1 MIVSIH
7 QPAYLP
13 WLGYF
18 DKILRSDLFIYLDTV
33 QFQKGSFQNRNFVR
47 GATKPTL
54 LTVPVLVGGQLF
66 DTELKDVQIDN
77 HANWRHKHIETIRQS
92 YQRGPMFT
100 RYWPA
105 ISTYY
110 EQEWTKLADL
120 CSAMLVRFNEQ
131 LSVRTRIVKAS
142 NLAATSAQKSGLV
155 LDLCRQVG
163 ATEYIS
169 GSLGRNYLD
178 LQSFADAGIAVR
190 FQDYRHPVYN
200 QGRTPF
206 QANLAVLDLL
216 FNEVEA
222 GQILRDGLVHPLSP
236 ALGPAIQ

>member
-18 DKILRSDLFIYLDTV
+18 DKILRSDLFVYLDTV
-33 QFQKGSFQNRNFVR
+33 QFQKGSFQNRNFVC
-47 GATKPTL
+47 GAAKATL
-54 LTVPVLVGGQLF
+54 LTVPVLVGGRLF
-66 DTELKDVQIDN
+66 DTQLKDVQIDN
-77 HANWRHKHIETIRQS
+77 QSRWRRKHAETIRQS
-92 YQRGPMFT
+92 YQRAPMFD

-105 ISTYY
+105 ISSYY
-110 EQEWTKLADL
+110 EHEWTRLADL
-120 CSAMLVRFNEQ
+120 CFAMLTWFNEQ
-131 LSVRTRIVKAS
+131 FGIRTKIVKAS
-142 NLAATSAQKSGLV
+142 SLAATTAQKSDLI

-169 GSLGRNYLD
+169 GSLGRDYLD

-190 FQDYRHPVYN
+190 FQDYQHPVYS

-206 QANLAVLDLL
+206 QPNLAVVDLL
-216 FNEVEA
+216 LNEPKAE
-222 GQILRDGLVHPLSP
+222 QILRDGLSHPLSP
-236 ALGPAIQ
+236 S